1 MRMTCKKK
9 IIREVDGKQVV
20 NIIPAISDDYITKH
34 KLNQQEVVLLHLL
47 NFGYITNKIC
57 GDAYGYENGESV
69 IRYLKKD
76 YGVTFDTITKRGL
89 NVVNRYKQKSN
100 YVEYHITNP
109 QLYRGLIG

>member
-1 MRMTCKKK
+1 MGMTCKKK

-20 NIIPAISDDYITKH
+20 NIISAISDDYITKH

-57 GDAYGYENGESV
+57 SDAYGYENGESI
-69 IRYLKKD
+69 IRYLKED
-76 YGVTFDTITKRGL
+76 YGVTFDTIKKRGL
-89 NVVNRYKQKSN
+89 NIVNRYKQKSN

-109 QLYRGLIG
+109 QIYREALL